1 MLASRGYNPGG
12 TTISFDTGAQDVF
25 GAERLW
31 NYELFLR
38 GRTPDGRL
46 SFNANAF
53 FADYE
58 DAQRPTTTLG
68 PSGLLQTVFDDAEDA
83 RAYGLELELAFRP
96 SPRLSLRGGLG
107 LLETDLRRFS
117 VSAAGVE
124 GNDFQRSPGL
134 TGFLTASWT
143 PVDRFTL
150 DAQGRYG
157 GGYYGDDANTRAFRS
172 GDLATVD
179 AGELSARPRP
189 AFRLRPQ
196 PLRRVPGHAGLLS
209 RFRHGERAATLRRWR
224 RGALLMPARRLL
236 ARLHAWIGAV
246 AAPVLLLVCL
256 SGAAL
261 AFDAELFRAQHPF
274 VRSVDGAA
282 ARVVAPRVD
291 AWLAAAKR
299 GYGRS
304 FQPLGLFLPD
314 SRVEVD
320 TAMFYGLRSGAG
332 GLEDTVILVV
342 DPATGAYRGDFL
354 LDSAWGHQLI
364 HFHHQLFAGEVGAAI
379 VALLGL
385 LLAAFAATGLYLW
398 WPRRGSAWRKARP
411 PHLSGRPLGRWYR
424 IHGWIGFWSALPIL
438 FFGLTGTAA
447 SHSGWFGGLLAG
459 LPYDV
464 PAALAPAFA
473 STCAGRVTTDEAVA
487 AASAALPGQ
496 RLATVGLPDG
506 TDPYRLTFKTASPFD
521 HVEGDTLAF
530 VHATCPGVV
539 RPIDARQHGPRAA
552 IGQAMLSLHAGRSLG
567 RAGDPLVVF
576 AGLAAAVLAGSGL
589 YIWVARHLTC
599 RRTRHSGRT
608 MAFE

>member
-1 MLASRGYNPGG
+1 
-12 TTISFDTGAQDVF
+12 
-25 GAERLW
+25 
-31 NYELFLR
+31 
-38 GRTPDGRL
+38 
-46 SFNANAF
+46 
-53 FADYE
+53 
-58 DAQRPTTTLG
+58 
-68 PSGLLQTVFDDAEDA
+68 
-83 RAYGLELELAFRP
+83 
-96 SPRLSLRGGLG
+96 
-107 LLETDLRRFS
+107 
-117 VSAAGVE
+117 
-124 GNDFQRSPGL
+124 
-134 TGFLTASWT
+134 
-143 PVDRFTL
+143 
-150 DAQGRYG
+150 
-157 GGYYGDDANTRAFRS
+157 
-172 GDLATVD
+172 
-179 AGELSARPRP
+179 
-189 AFRLRPQ
+189 
-196 PLRRVPGHAGLLS
+196 
-209 RFRHGERAATLRRWR
+209 
-224 RGALLMPARRLL
+224 MPARRLL

-282 ARVVAPRVD
+282 ARVAAPRVD

-464 PAALAPAFA
+464 PPRSPPPSRAPAP
-473 STCAGRVTTDEAVA
+473 
-487 AASAALPGQ
+487 AASRPTRPSPPQAPHYPASGSRRSDFRTEPTPIALPS
-496 RLATVGLPDG
+496 RPHPRSTMSRATRSPSSTRPVRASS
-506 TDPYRLTFKTASPFD
+506 DP
-521 HVEGDTLAF
+521 
-530 VHATCPGVV
+530 
-539 RPIDARQHGPRAA
+539 
-552 IGQAMLSLHAGRSLG
+552 
-567 RAGDPLVVF
+567 
-576 AGLAAAVLAGSGL
+576 
-589 YIWVARHLTC
+589 
-599 RRTRHSGRT
+599 
-608 MAFE
+608 